1 MKKSMTIQNG
11 IWAGALPGGRK
22 KTAQRR
28 LYMGEFKGYSGKN
41 GEMTLLNLETD
52 FPFLRS
58 HPLVHAVEQSGLPLD
73 IRGIS
78 LYNDSVLLYNMEEG
92 HIGFFVL
99 RDGAFT
105 RCFATVEQYPTDFSG
120 EDYGKQ
126 LVLTEDTSPHL
137 TDDLNAQKK
146 LLFFPAGK
154 LGVLGEEMEP
164 NSVIDMPS
172 EVPELECALVAAGRL
187 YGVKGQTLYVS
198 GTGGCFDWQ
207 TDGVGENP
215 NPNYSYKGKFA
226 SFTEKQLP
234 VTALCNYKGNVY
246 IFHENAL
253 QKVVG
258 SENPF
263 AVKDLFAVGTQNG
276 RSVREA
282 GGLLYFID
290 GNRPLCF
297 NGSSLR
303 QLPSLPEGAVLN
315 GAAFVQNGKYCFSLK
330 SGNAFYI
337 YSYDPLSDSYGV
349 LSVPKEPLDYAMTK
363 DGLYIF
369 VADGSEKKL
378 YKMGDTRVETYFE
391 CILPLFRED
400 LSVKRL
406 SALSLHLEV
415 KSYCYL
421 SVALLSE
428 NESGQ
433 TFSRTLLEQAF
444 TPGSR
449 VLCYRGRLP
458 ATRFLTLK
466 IWGQGDLVLKGIEA
480 ECVEGL
486 FGRGA
491 TE

>member
-1 MKKSMTIQNG
+1 M
-11 IWAGALPGGRK
+11 
-22 KTAQRR
+22 
-28 LYMGEFKGYSGKN
+28 
-41 GEMTLLNLETD
+41 
-52 FPFLRS
+52 
-58 HPLVHAVEQSGLPLD
+58 
-73 IRGIS
+73 
-78 LYNDSVLLYNMEEG
+78 
-92 HIGFFVL
+92 
-99 RDGAFT
+99 
-105 RCFATVEQYPTDFSG
+105 
-120 EDYGKQ
+120 
-126 LVLTEDTSPHL
+126 
-137 TDDLNAQKK
+137 
-146 LLFFPAGK
+146 
-154 LGVLGEEMEP
+154 
-164 NSVIDMPS
+164 
-172 EVPELECALVAAGRL
+172 
-187 YGVKGQTLYVS
+187 
-198 GTGGCFDWQ
+198 
-207 TDGVGENP
+207 
-215 NPNYSYKGKFA
+215 
-226 SFTEKQLP
+226 
-234 VTALCNYKGNVY
+234 
-246 IFHENAL
+246 
-253 QKVVG
+253 
-258 SENPF
+258 
-263 AVKDLFAVGTQNG
+263 
-276 RSVREA
+276 
-282 GGLLYFID
+282 
-290 GNRPLCF
+290 
-297 NGSSLR
+297 R

-363 DGLYIF
+363 DGLYIL